1 MAPWEGLE
9 IEMADERGGSAGG
22 GMPESGIEQLMG
34 EIRRI
39 SAQSG
44 RAAPAEDGSAPLP
57 DPALMRREE
66 THRATE
72 ILRERRVRIRRNEI
86 DRIMKS
92 GGISPEYTFDTITVD
107 MANQAAV
114 STARTFCLSHLAGS
128 GRGEPE
134 LLLISGLSG
143 TGKSVLANCV
153 AYEWLQGRARDT
165 LVISAARLEKLRYFV
180 QNEDGESLR
189 RRQDGWRRC
198 LGCDL
203 LVIDGLCENGMGL
216 TVFQQKVVP
225 ECVRSRRERGLCTM
239 ITITLPSIRTLHQAV
254 GDYTFESFKCYRVAA
269 AELLGRSRRPDL
281 TANGVVIP

>member
-1 MAPWEGLE
+1 MAGLE
-9 IEMADERGGSAGG
+9 IEMADERDGAKG

-34 EIRRI
+34 EIRKI

-44 RAAPAEDGSAPLP
+44 RGAPVEDDSAPLP

-66 THRATE
+66 THHATE
-72 ILRERRVRIRRNEI
+72 ILKERRERIRQDQI
-86 DRIMKS
+86 ARIMKS
-92 GGISPEYTFDTITVD
+92 GGISPDYTFDTIAVD

-114 STARTFCLSHLAGS
+114 QTARTFCLAHLAGNS
-128 GRGEPE
+128 KSEPE

-153 AYEWLQGRARDT
+153 AYEWLQHRARDT
-165 LVISAARLEKLRYFV
+165 IIISAGRLEKLRYFV
-180 QNEDGESLR
+180 PNEDGESLR
-189 RRQDGWRRC
+189 RRQEGWRRC
-198 LGCDL
+198 IACDL

-254 GDYTFESFKCYRVAA
+254 GDYTFESLKCYRVAA

-281 TANGVVIP
+281 TANGVVIA